1 MASQPPP
8 LVTYPSQK
16 SGLYYIILYHII
28 LYYILLYS
36 ILLYSILFY
45 YIILYYIIVYYIISY
60 YIILYH
66 IILYYIILY
75 YIILYCIISYH
86 IILYIYI
93 NMYTDFFSLKNSGEK
108 LETPGHFVTG
118 WVSRRASESEYQHH
132 IDLELHFFAVFQPGL
147 SWRSFG
153 VGEGSRLRGNKKLL
167 QELQ

>member
-8 LVTYPSQK
+8 PRNVPLSEIRV
-16 SGLYYIILYHII
+16 
-28 LYYILLYS
+28 
-36 ILLYSILFY
+36 
-45 YIILYYIIVYYIISY
+45 
-60 YIILYH
+60 
-66 IILYYIILY
+66 ILYYIILY
-75 YIILYCIISYH
+75 YIILYYIISYYIILYYIILYCTILYCIISYYIVLYH
-86 IILYIYI
+86 IISYYIYI
-93 NMYTDFFSLKNSGEK
+93 HKYVHIIFSLKNSGEK

-153 VGEGSRLRGNKKLL
+153 VGEGSRLREKKKLL